1 MKDDSYE
8 IRKSAVNSSLLL
20 FASPLILCLTSST
33 LEEAIDKMIP
43 IVHPYFTIRAG
54 EIHHKKR
61 YRKYPLLG
69 VLIEEE
75 EDTDMADLEIVR
87 KIYERVAI
95 EMASNLAFFD
105 STNRA
110 LEEVSNE
117 IAGLQWI
124 SARS

>member
-1 MKDDSYE
+1 
-8 IRKSAVNSSLLL
+8 
-20 FASPLILCLTSST
+20 
-33 LEEAIDKMIP
+33 MIP
-43 IVHPYFTIRAG
+43 IVHPYFTIGAG